1 MIRTSLIAASL
12 ALWGA
17 AALAQPSQGQGVVID
32 CPITDFVMSTD
43 RALFTCADGFSD
55 TPGLNDQA
63 ELPYETSEDNRWL
76 ADRATALMLSAP
88 RDTDGRPI
96 LRFNIMYL
104 GSGRPGR
111 IMDVRAAWESDTGM
125 LAGRI
130 DRGISPR
137 NPREALTRRPTGR
150 TPASPQGSS
159 AQTPTEN
166 QGLVMA
172 CHLTEV
178 ALLSDRARFT
188 CADGFNPDWR
198 GLNDTIDLRYSMDSQ
213 NPWMTE
219 RAIELIASAPRDSAD
234 RPILHFN
241 IMYRG
246 SGTPGYAMDV
256 RTQY

>member
-1 MIRTSLIAASL
+1 MIRASLIAASL
-12 ALWGA
+12 ALWGTGA
-17 AALAQPSQGQGVVID
+17 IAQPSEGQGVIID
-32 CPITDFVMSTD
+32 CPVTDLVMSTD

-63 ELPYETSEDNRWL
+63 ELPYENSDDNRWL
-76 ADRATALMLSAP
+76 ADRAVALMLSAP
-88 RDTDGRPI
+88 RDESDRPI

-104 GSGRPGR
+104 GSGRAGR
-111 IMDVRAAWESDTGM
+111 IMDVRAAWSNDANTI
-125 LAGRI
+125 GRL
-130 DRGISPR
+130 DARISPR
-137 NPREALTRRPTGR
+137 GLRDAARQPGRRDAPSTSTAR
-150 TPASPQGSS
+150 TPTDG
-159 AQTPTEN
+159 

-178 ALLSDRARFT
+178 ALLSDRARFS
-188 CADGFNPDWR
+188 CADGFNSGWYS
-198 GLNDTIDLRYSMDSQ
+198 LNDQIDLRYSMDSENQ
-213 NPWMTE
+213 WMTE

-246 SGTPGYAMDV
+246 AGTQGYAMDV